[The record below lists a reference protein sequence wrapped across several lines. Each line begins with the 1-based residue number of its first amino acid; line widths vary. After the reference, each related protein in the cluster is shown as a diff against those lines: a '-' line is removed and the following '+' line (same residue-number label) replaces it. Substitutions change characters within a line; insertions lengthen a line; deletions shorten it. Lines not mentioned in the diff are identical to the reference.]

1 MKVYVL
7 TTGEYSDY
15 TIHGI
20 YSTAERAQEV
30 HDLLVR
36 QDFSYTVNDVF
47 EWEVDEPALNSYW
60 FRVFY
65 YIDED
70 KIETYLIEGEY
81 RCNNN
86 KPSYDTYSKTFVYEI
101 PYSPR
106 LENEEVLRKVTYD
119 RWAQFKAEQMEF

>member
-15 TIHGI
+15 TIYGI

-36 QDFSYTVNDVF
+36 QDFSYAVNDVF
-47 EWEVDEPALNSYW
+47 EWEVDEPAPSNYW
-60 FRVFY
+60 FRVYY

-70 KIETYLIEGEY
+70 KIKAYLI
-81 RCNNN
+81 ND
-86 KPSYDTYSKTFVYEI
+86 SYGLPFYEPYSKTFVYEI
-101 PYSPR
+101 PYSLR
-106 LENEEVLRKVTYD
+106 LEDEEVLRKVTYD
-119 RWAQFKAEQMEF
+119 KWAQFKVEQMEF